1 MFPID
6 VFQLVKLLSIA
17 ADNFVIPILL
27 VPQLKTLSIAVRG
40 STLLATNWDDWR
52 GALHATT
59 FSAAAGDR
67 CIEATLAVRQPV
79 CDRHHDM
86 TIAADAVDVHA
97 FLVSVPFNIG
107 VVVIVAS
114 RITAVEM
121 QRAYI
126 LKLLRDQGVLQIH
139 LDTVFHALI
148 ICLRF
153 DMLCVPGAAV

>member
-1 MFPID
+1 
-6 VFQLVKLLSIA
+6 
-17 ADNFVIPILL
+17 
-27 VPQLKTLSIAVRG
+27 
-40 STLLATNWDDWR
+40 
-52 GALHATT
+52 
-59 FSAAAGDR
+59 
-67 CIEATLAVRQPV
+67 
-79 CDRHHDM
+79 M